1 MELNVWTHLAGSY
14 DRNSETMGFYLN
26 GSEVA
31 FLTGVQMQVNG
42 LRPLRIAAGAT
53 EETGKHWFTGEIA
66 EVRLWDR
73 VRSPE
78 AIVANK
84 SRRLSG
90 SEAGLVG
97 YWPLDEGVDAIV
109 LDETDNNNH
118 GTISGNALWVESD
131 LPVAVVE

>member
-1 MELNVWTHLAGSY
+1 
-14 DRNSETMGFYLN
+14 
-26 GSEVA
+26 
-31 FLTGVQMQVNG
+31 
-42 LRPLRIAAGAT
+42 
-53 EETGKHWFTGEIA
+53 
-66 EVRLWDR
+66 VRLWDR

-78 AIVANK
+78 AIAANK

-97 YWPLDEGVDAIV
+97 YWPLDEGVDAVV

-131 LPVAVVE
+131 LPVKVVE